1 SSGLG
6 CWGMSTGLIYVPG
19 SYAQTDELV
28 ALSEVVAAA
37 GGIYASHMRNEGTEL
52 LASTQELLEIG
63 RRAGLPVHI
72 SHFKSSGRDA
82 WGLIREAARMVEEAR
97 ASGQTVTAD
106 QYPYIASSTSLDAT
120 VIPTWARAGGRKE
133 MIARFDDAE
142 QGPRIR
148 EQIADKLSRKN
159 EGEEIRIARYSPRP
173 DWVSRNLKQIAQDE
187 KIAPVEVCL
196 QIARNGGAQIVNFS
210 MREEDVQFAM
220 QLPWVA
226 TASDGRA
233 ALPAADRPH

>member
-1 SSGLG
+1 GCTTIVTGNCGAGPVDADAYYKQIEAQGAGTNVMHLIPHGSLRDQVMGSADREPSEEDLAQIKQLAAKAMADG

-120 VIPTWARAGGRKE
+120 LIPTWARAGGRKE

-159 EGEEIRIARYSPRP
+159 EGEEIRI
-173 DWVSRNLKQIAQDE
+173 
-187 KIAPVEVCL
+187 
-196 QIARNGGAQIVNFS
+196 
-210 MREEDVQFAM
+210 
-220 QLPWVA
+220 
-226 TASDGRA
+226 
-233 ALPAADRPH
+233 